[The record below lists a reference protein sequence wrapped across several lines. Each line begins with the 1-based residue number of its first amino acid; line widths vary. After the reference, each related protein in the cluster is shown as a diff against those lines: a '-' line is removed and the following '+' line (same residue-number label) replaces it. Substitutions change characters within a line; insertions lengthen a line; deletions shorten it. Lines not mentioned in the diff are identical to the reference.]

1 MPAAPHPTRQKPAT
15 ITTGRLT
22 AVTERVGMK
31 LHNEFTVPLPPVAA
45 WDLLLQVER
54 VAPCFPGAKLLEVKD
69 DGSFV
74 GTVSLRLGP
83 VALTFK
89 GTASYVEVDNENHKL
104 RAQAKGNEARN
115 RGTASADVDFRI
127 EAEDVDGA
135 PGSRVLIDTDLT
147 LAGSIA
153 QYARGGGMIEA
164 TAQVMI
170 DDFAETLKGLLDR
183 DRVAEAK
190 TAPAS
195 DTPQTTE
202 TPRPEPQAAPA
213 PAADPA
219 PMPAS
224 KPPSLFTILWRA
236 FKRWISG
243 GKS

>member
-1 MPAAPHPTRQKPAT
+1 MPAAPHPPRQKPAT
-15 ITTGRLT
+15 ITTGRLS

-54 VAPCFPGAKLLEVKD
+54 VAPCFPGAKLLEVKE

-89 GTASYVEVDNENHKL
+89 GTASYVEVDNDNHKL

-183 DRVAEAK
+183 DRVAETKAEA
-190 TAPAS
+190 TPAVP
-195 DTPQTTE
+195 PQTTE
-202 TPRPEPQAAPA
+202 TPRPEPEAKAEAPT
-213 PAADPA
+213 PA
-219 PMPAS
+219 PAS
-224 KPPSLFTILWRA
+224 KPPSLFAILWRA

-243 GKS
+243 GTS

>member
-1 MPAAPHPTRQKPAT
+1 
-15 ITTGRLT
+15 
-22 AVTERVGMK
+22 MK

-89 GTASYVEVDNENHKL
+89 GTASYVEVDNDNHKL

-190 TAPAS
+190 AEAAPAAPTGS
-195 DTPQTTE
+195 PQTTE
-202 TPRPEPQAAPA
+202 TPRPDAPPQAAPA

-236 FKRWISG
+236 FQRWISG